1 MTFLPLDGIRV
12 VDITNS
18 LAGPWCT
25 QILTALGADVMK
37 VEHPERGDEARAWG
51 PPFWNG
57 EAAMFL
63 AANAGKR
70 SIGLDLK
77 SPDGLEALLRLAE
90 RADVFL
96 QSMRPGLAERSGFG
110 PDEVRARN
118 DRLVYLS
125 LGAFGRIG
133 PLAH

>member
-1 MTFLPLDGIRV
+1 MIAAVAFRPLAGIRV
-12 VDITNS
+12 VDLSSS

-25 QILTALGADVMK
+25 QLLAALGADVVK
-37 VEHPERGDEARAWG
+37 VEHPGRGDEARSWG

-70 SIGLDLK
+70 SLGLDLK
-77 SPDGLEALLRLAE
+77 SDDGKEVLYRLAE
-90 RADVFL
+90 RSDVFL

-110 PDEVRARN
+110 PDAIRARN
-118 DRLVYLS
+118 DRIVYLN
-125 LGAFGRIG
+125 LGAFGR
-133 PLAH
+133 